1 MKSVFIIM
9 LLLLTG
15 LAGKGQQ
22 TEADTDFPWQEEE
35 EFWKDIYKHPGY
47 RKFYKDENA
56 AEMIRK
62 AMEYA
67 GENGVTAE
75 NMQDFLEELSED
87 ITDNLLETFEEE
99 VLDQLM
105 EEVGIARYLDKAY
118 EKLLKAALPQPGGIP
133 VIDMGM
139 DPAIKKGNTP
149 HNLKVMLK
157 LAVEKWL
164 NEQWR
169 KQSAGIYEIQR
180 GDLEY
185 RKKVG
190 LIALLKM
197 AELDYEHFMSLEIM
211 LPEQVLDYAVQV
223 QQIYQ
228 SAEESLSKGKELFT
242 EFNIAGTG
250 LEIPRQM
257 EKLQLLDES
266 NKKART
272 TSWEMINQRRKALA
286 LAYLQ
291 MAERAQQKGK
301 DLQEAIRTEGHLK
314 MSDGDRLKAQ
324 KIVQAYME
332 DYFRYKEKADLLLKA
347 SLENAGV
354 EQKGV
359 YMAKYQQ
366 SLRLKNLAK

>member
-1 MKSVFIIM
+1 MKAVSLII
-9 LLLLTG
+9 LLLTG
-15 LAGKGQQ
+15 LPGKGQQ

-35 EFWKDIYKHPGY
+35 EFWEDLYKQPDY
-47 RKFYKDENA
+47 QKYYKEENA

-105 EEVGIARYLDKAY
+105 EEVGIARYLDQAY
-118 EKLLKAALPQPGGIP
+118 EKLLKAALPQAGGIP

-149 HNLKVMLK
+149 HNLKAMLK

-169 KQSAGIYEIQR
+169 KQAAGIYEIQR

-197 AELDYEHFMSLEIM
+197 AKLDYEHFLSLEIM

-228 SAEESLSKGKELFT
+228 SAEESLSKGKELFS
-242 EFNIAGTG
+242 EFNITATG
-250 LEIPRQM
+250 LEIPREM
-257 EKLQLLDES
+257 EKMQLLEES

-291 MAERAQQKGK
+291 MADRAQLKGK

-366 SLRLKNLAK
+366 SLRLKNLAQ